1 MEAQMNR
8 PVADGRV
15 KCASAILACLT
26 LSAACAPAS
35 DFDPDDP
42 AVVAAID
49 SIVQVALE
57 GSRAADADRVLA
69 MAEGGSDFTFITG
82 DLLLSGLEDIREDF
96 ADTYEGVESQS
107 QTILEKRTRLLTPDV
122 AVLTAVSEGTYTD
135 IAGWTSEPVGMG
147 HTIVFV
153 RENGQW
159 RARHAHQS
167 IAP

>member
-1 MEAQMNR
+1 MKQ
-8 PVADGRV
+8 PVADSRM
-15 KCASAILACLT
+15 KFTSAICACAV
-26 LSAACAPAS
+26 LSAACAPQS
-35 DFDPDDP
+35 EFDPEDP
-42 AVVAAID
+42 AVLAAID
-49 SIVQVALE
+49 SIVQVTLE
-57 GSRAADADRVLA
+57 GSRAADADRVLE

-82 DLLLSGLEDIREDF
+82 DLLLTGLEDIRESF
-96 ADTYEGVESQS
+96 EDTYDGVESQS
-107 QTILEKRTRLLTPDV
+107 QTILEKRVRLLTPDV

-153 RENGQW
+153 REKGQW